1 MSRAIQKVMG
11 IRPLTSGDISAVTS
25 IFNEA
30 VSSEETTCDIQP
42 RTEEQITSWLTGDL
56 PKYESYVFEKDN
68 EVVGWAAIT
77 RYHEREAYSPTT
89 ELVTFVRR
97 AARNKG
103 IGGEL
108 MRLVLRR
115 AREIEFHSAVCIV
128 FPEPAHILDAI
139 RRLGFQELGRL
150 HAVFPTSTGFRD
162 VVLFQ
167 LFLAERLR

>member
-1 MSRAIQKVMG
+1 MSVKAIQKVMG
-11 IRPLTSGDISAVTS
+11 MRRLTTGDIPAVTS

-30 VSSEETTCDIQP
+30 VSFEETTCDIQP
-42 RTEEQITSWLTGDL
+42 RTEEQIKSWLTSDL

-68 EVVGWAAIT
+68 DVLGWAAIT

-108 MRLVLRR
+108 MRLVLQR
-115 AREIEFHSAVCIV
+115 AKEIDFHSAVCIV
-128 FPEPAHILDAI
+128 FPEPAHILDSV

-150 HAVFPTSTGFRD
+150 HAVVPTTTGFRD
-162 VVLFQ
+162 LVLLQ
-167 LFLAERLR
+167 SFLQQ

>member
-11 IRPLTSGDISAVTS
+11 VRPLTSGDISAVTS
-25 IFNEA
+25 IFNEV
-30 VSSEETTCDIQP
+30 VSAEETTCDFQP
-42 RTEEQITSWLTGDL
+42 RTEEQIKSWLTGDL

-68 EVVGWAAIT
+68 EVLGWAAIT

-97 AARNKG
+97 GARSKG
-103 IGGEL
+103 VGGEL

-115 AREIEFHSAVCIV
+115 ARELEFHSAVCIV
-128 FPEPAHILDAI
+128 FPKPAHILGSVQQ
-139 RRLGFQELGRL
+139 LGFQELGRL
-150 HAVFPTSTGFRD
+150 HGVFPTSTGFRD

-167 LFLAERLR
+167 LFLQQ

>member
-11 IRPLTSGDISAVTS
+11 VRPLTSGDISAVTS
-25 IFNEA
+25 IFNEV
-30 VSSEETTCDIQP
+30 VSAEETTCDFQP
-42 RTEEQITSWLTGDL
+42 RTEEQIKSWLTGDL
-56 PKYESYVFEKDN
+56 PKYESFVFEKDN
-68 EVVGWAAIT
+68 EVLGWAAIT

-97 AARNKG
+97 GARNKG
-103 IGGEL
+103 IGREL

-128 FPEPAHILDAI
+128 FPEPAHILDSVQQ
-139 RRLGFQELGRL
+139 LGFQELGRL
-150 HAVFPTSTGFRD
+150 HDVFPTSTGFRD

-167 LFLAERLR
+167 LFLQQ

>member
-1 MSRAIQKVMG
+1 MSRPIQKVMG
-11 IRPLTSGDISAVTS
+11 IRPLTSSDIPAITS

-30 VSSEETTCDIQP
+30 VSYEETTCDIQP
-42 RTEEQITSWLTGDL
+42 RTEEQIASWLTGDL

-68 EVVGWAAIT
+68 EVLGWATIT

-103 IGGEL
+103 VGGEL

-128 FPEPAHILDAI
+128 FPEPAHILDSVK
-139 RRLGFQELGRL
+139 RLGFQELGRL
-150 HAVFPTSTGFRD
+150 HGVFPTSTGFRD

-167 LFLAERLR
+167 LFLTERLR